1 MAGFGLGTL
10 PSVTAV
16 ALGISS
22 FRRLARARTARVWVG
37 LAIMA
42 LAAAS
47 VAFPVLANV
56 GLCFS

>member
-16 ALGISS
+16 ALGLSS
-22 FRRLARARTARVWVG
+22 FRRLARAQNARIGVG

-42 LAAAS
+42 LAVAS
-47 VAFPVLANV
+47 VAIPALSTAGFCLN
-56 GLCFS
+56 